1 MGATIEVNV
10 KKVPAMT
17 VAFVA
22 MKGPYSLIPAA
33 FSRLYAWMGKKGY
46 APSGPPVGVY
56 FNAPG
61 QVPDDQLTWELRS
74 PIAKQVNP
82 SGPDAQGL
90 GVKRVSGGQVAVA
103 MHKGPFEQV
112 GQTYGELMDWIMAS
126 YYEISGPSE
135 EVYYSDPTQTPS
147 EQLLTEVRFPVRKKP
162 R

>member
-1 MGATIEVNV
+1 MGARDDVKV
-10 KKVPAMT
+10 KKVGSIT

-33 FSRLYAWMGKKGY
+33 FSRLYGWMSKKGY
-46 APSGPPVGVY
+46 SPSGPPVGVY

-61 QVPDDQLTWELRS
+61 QVPDEELTWELRS

-90 GVKRVSGGQVAVA
+90 GVKRVSGGQVAAV

-112 GQTYGELMDWIMAS
+112 GEAYEQLRDWIAGS
-126 YYEISGPSE
+126 YYEISGPPE
-135 EVYYSDPTQTPS
+135 EAYFSDPTQTPP
-147 EQLLTEVRFPVRKKP
+147 EEVLTEVRFPVRRKL